1 MGLKTR
7 RRVLCPSASGVAG
20 CLPPQATSGG
30 GVALA
35 AVGPGRLV
43 EGEFLLGGRDVFA
56 RLDDLGLN
64 IRDRALEFLPPLQE
78 GLDKDRVDNTGL
90 VLAASGPG
98 LLLDFPVQ
106 PLRIAPQPGRQGFE
120 PGQKAAPFVEF
131 PAVLAETALRHA
143 HRGGSSEA
151 SALGGC
157 VPAARDESAAAAAKI
172 ALNQRSH
179 AGCRF

>member
-7 RRVLCPSASGVAG
+7 RRVLSAAGGGAAG

-43 EGEFLLGGRDVFA
+43 EGEFLLGGRDGFA

-90 VLAASGPG
+90 LLAASGPG

-106 PLRIAPQPGRQGFE
+106 PLRIAPQAGPQGLE
-120 PGQKAAPFVEF
+120 PGQKAAPVRLV
-131 PAVLAETALRHA
+131 PTGAAGTALRHA
-143 HRGGSSEA
+143 HRGAPARRALWGLRPSRARRICRSGS
-151 SALGGC
+151 
-157 VPAARDESAAAAAKI
+157 
-172 ALNQRSH
+172 
-179 AGCRF
+179 